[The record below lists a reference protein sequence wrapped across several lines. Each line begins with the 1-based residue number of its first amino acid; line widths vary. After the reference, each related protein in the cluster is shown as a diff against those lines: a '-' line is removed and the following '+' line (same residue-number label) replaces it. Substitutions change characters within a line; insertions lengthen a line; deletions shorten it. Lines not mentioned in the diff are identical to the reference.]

1 MTKWIITWV
10 AYVSGILTNPIKLVN
25 KLQNTLSVDS
35 TCRARDIY
43 RREEVMMRREFEER
57 FSTSEKEM

>member
-1 MTKWIITWV
+1 V